1 MRRNIIIFVFVAF
14 TLAAL
19 LPAYLSAKDT
29 ASKVPLLD
37 QTLMGFKEQGVWY
50 FLCIAPEHPS
60 RISPNYQTYGP
71 PAPPCLPPPCL
82 VPAKPTKLRKA
93 PPY

>member
-1 MRRNIIIFVFVAF
+1 MRRNIIIFVFVAV

-19 LPAYLSAKDT
+19 LPAHVFAKDT
-29 ASKVPLLD
+29 ASKALLD
-37 QTLMGFKEQGVWY
+37 RTLMGFKEQGVWY

-71 PAPPCLPPPCL
+71 PAPPCPPPPCL
-82 VPAKPTKLRKA
+82 VPVKPTKFRKA
-93 PPY
+93 PPH